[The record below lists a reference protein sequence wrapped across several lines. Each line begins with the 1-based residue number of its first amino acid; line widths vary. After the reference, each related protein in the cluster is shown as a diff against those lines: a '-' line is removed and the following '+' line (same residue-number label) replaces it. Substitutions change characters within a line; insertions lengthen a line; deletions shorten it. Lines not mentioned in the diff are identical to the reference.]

1 MEALGGR
8 YRFTKECKKCLAAQ
22 EPPSEKD
29 KLILFN
35 GLKVE
40 TSYRD
45 IVKKTLC
52 STETVPCGQPDCGS
66 KSLKNSIIVLEEP
79 ELLVIGVNRF
89 NKNTGNKKSQK
100 VSLSLIID
108 QDFGEETYSL
118 AGIIEHV
125 GAQNKNFGGYRSLA
139 NIESK

>member
-1 MEALGGR
+1 M
-8 YRFTKECKKCLAAQ
+8 
-22 EPPSEKD
+22 
-29 KLILFN
+29 ILFN

-45 IVKKTLC
+45 LVKKTLC
-52 STETVPCGQPDCGS
+52 STETLPCGQPDCRC
-66 KSLKNSIIVLEEP
+66 KSLKNTIKIMEEP

-108 QDFGEETYSL
+108 QDFGEESYSL

-125 GAQNKNFGGYRSLA
+125 GTDNKNFGGYRSLV
-139 NIESK
+139 NIENK